1 MRSDAAGRIQ
11 VAAEYVHFAVRQL
24 YAAAEQL
31 TVCFN
36 LTLSFYSYTAVNNI
50 HLVLYG
56 DFHVQQALAL
66 VAASEAYSE
75 VLHLEDVP
83 RVEGQADEGGDD
95 DQPQVVQAAA
105 PSPVL
110 KSAIIR
116 PKDQHVE
123 GEVPPHFPEQAS
135 YSSHASTSLCLEN
148 QEQYTRLA
156 HYMYSQGKYDCVPVA
171 PDGSCM
177 FLSLRRIISAPFEY
191 RNIHLRRQLV
201 ITLANHKEFFFNLL
215 KEHIQGAYGFPRLS
229 VEEYQQ
235 KYDEGL
241 LTDQEVQDHNC
252 PGPFSFHSYLSALL
266 NPEMWGD
273 EQVLCLCS
281 MMWQIGLTVVSA
293 ETFTQIRFR
302 HRSSLERADGVLVM
316 CQGQH
321 YVPACKYPSLVLL
334 VRFSSKLLR
343 LHSNAVCCGGT
354 DPCRGGTV
362 PYCSETGSFH
372 GRIGIYCSSQL
383 IRFLCPFQCAELM
396 VLMQLVR
403 SRLSLIV

>member
-1 MRSDAAGRIQ
+1 M
-11 VAAEYVHFAVRQL
+11 
-24 YAAAEQL
+24 
-31 TVCFN
+31 
-36 LTLSFYSYTAVNNI
+36 
-50 HLVLYG
+50 
-56 DFHVQQALAL
+56 QQALAL
-66 VAASEAYSE
+66 VAASEVYSE
-75 VLHLEDVP
+75 VLCLEDEP

-95 DQPQVVQAAA
+95 DQLQVVQAAA

-110 KSAIIR
+110 KAAIIR

-156 HYMYSQGKYDCVPVA
+156 HYMYSRGGYDCVPVA

-177 FLSLRRIISAPFEY
+177 FSSLRRVISAPFEY

-201 ITLANHKEFFFNLL
+201 VTLANHKEFFFNLL
-215 KEHIQGAYGFPRLS
+215 KEHIWGTYGFPRLS
-229 VEEYQQ
+229 DEEYQQ

-266 NPEMWGD
+266 SPEMWGD

-293 ETFTQIRFR
+293 EAFTQIRFR
-302 HRSSLERADGVLVM
+302 HRSSLERTDGVLVM

-321 YVPACKYPSLVLL
+321 YVPACKYPSFVSL
-334 VRFSSKLLR
+334 VRFSSTSSR
-343 LHSNAVCCGGT
+343 FCSNAVCCGRT
-354 DPCRGGTV
+354 DPCCGGTV
-362 PYCSETGSFH
+362 TYCSGTGSFC
-372 GRIGIYCSSQL
+372 GR
-383 IRFLCPFQCAELM
+383 M
-396 VLMQLVR
+396 VIFTVLP
-403 SRLSLIV
+403 S